1 MFNEKI
7 LKVAKRIL
15 DKKNLKWIT
24 GSMHYN
30 IEKNLL
36 SITDSFILAEI
47 QMPEKYKEMF
57 KDLGVNEVII
67 DYYTACWLLGMIENA
82 DALREFSTISLWNA
96 TVQDYIEY
104 EYIDLKSNR
113 HWIKVRLPIIEADKM
128 PAYKE
133 ESLFW
138 TWEDSTKQIAITR
151 SFEKFQDV
159 CNLLCDSDMPVIKVW
174 DQTYIAEWKFEY
186 MMSEDLSIKICVR
199 RVKDL

>member
-67 DYYTACWLLGMIENA
+67 DYYTAC
-82 DALREFSTISLWNA
+82 
-96 TVQDYIEY
+96 
-104 EYIDLKSNR
+104 
-113 HWIKVRLPIIEADKM
+113 
-128 PAYKE
+128 
-133 ESLFW
+133 
-138 TWEDSTKQIAITR
+138 
-151 SFEKFQDV
+151 
-159 CNLLCDSDMPVIKVW
+159 
-174 DQTYIAEWKFEY
+174 
-186 MMSEDLSIKICVR
+186 
-199 RVKDL
+199 